1 MTPRSDRYAF
11 VCGHTGG
18 IVVGEQSRCRAV
30 DEVYRDPK
38 LTFGNPAHDRD
49 NSLTGQDFRQY
60 KSLVARHRAN
70 NSTTRGFLTH
80 VTNWTCIGHL
90 NRHGMSGGST
100 SWQGW
105 SHVRWFV
112 EEVPAGAA

>member
-38 LTFGNPAHDRD
+38 LTFGNPAYDRD

-60 KSLVARHRAN
+60 KSLVARVPG
-70 NSTTRGFLTH
+70 TRVMRPRCLS
-80 VTNWTCIGHL
+80 
-90 NRHGMSGGST
+90 RRRS
-100 SWQGW
+100 
-105 SHVRWFV
+105 
-112 EEVPAGAA
+112 

>member
-1 MTPRSDRYAF
+1 MTPRPDRCAF

-18 IVVGEQSRCRAV
+18 IMVGEQSRCRAV

-80 VTNWTCIGHL
+80 VSNWTCIGH
-90 NRHGMSGGST
+90 
-100 SWQGW
+100 
-105 SHVRWFV
+105 FI
-112 EEVPAGAA
+112 